1 LLSLQSNGG
10 AGSALISLEVR
21 MDNPLIPA
29 ILTQATF
36 WLCLGLFVRLFTF
49 RRKGTRFRRDMSCL
63 AWLVMA
69 SAGAVMVYIAKG
81 LLVMPAQSW
90 PLVAILAVF
99 VGSVYQSG
107 GNLAQVWKIS

>member
-1 LLSLQSNGG
+1 
-10 AGSALISLEVR
+10 

-49 RRKGTRFRRDMSCL
+49 RRKGTRFRRNISCL
-63 AWLVMA
+63 AWLVMVN
-69 SAGAVMVYIAKG
+69 AGAAMMFITKG

-107 GNLAQVWKIS
+107 GNLARVWKIS